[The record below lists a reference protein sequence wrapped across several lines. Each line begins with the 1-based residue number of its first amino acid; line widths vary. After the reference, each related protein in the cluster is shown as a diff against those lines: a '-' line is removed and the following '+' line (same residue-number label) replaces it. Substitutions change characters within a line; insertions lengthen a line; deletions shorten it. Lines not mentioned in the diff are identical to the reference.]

1 MVPRNNA
8 PHRYMGSFYMSKK
21 SEKLEKIQKKNIK
34 MDYFLRNYLLLNL
47 EEHYESFDLDSVND
61 KINNFE
67 VFLKNS
73 NIKYKTHASFIKWC
87 NDLKALSKDLEEKNK
102 NSDYI
107 HMITTITNNY
117 HIILKENL
125 KKQTSIYEQYRDL
138 KIKYEHSRTKF
149 SLLKKEIKNVNF
161 YLKKNKLIKNNT
173 ECEKLLDRLRYL
185 NAELNCSRLEK
196 DDLNV
201 TLNRVE
207 EELFA
212 VKSYINLI
220 QKNLKGFE
228 SRLYIINNQDII
240 HNIINKVMPIC
251 YDEISVSDIRN
262 GLVIIVTDAEK
273 HKQAY
278 VNPFRIDELNHLYF
292 NMLGE
297 DARFLTNESEK
308 KYTLIRE
315 EDRND

>member
-1 MVPRNNA
+1 
-8 PHRYMGSFYMSKK
+8 MSKK